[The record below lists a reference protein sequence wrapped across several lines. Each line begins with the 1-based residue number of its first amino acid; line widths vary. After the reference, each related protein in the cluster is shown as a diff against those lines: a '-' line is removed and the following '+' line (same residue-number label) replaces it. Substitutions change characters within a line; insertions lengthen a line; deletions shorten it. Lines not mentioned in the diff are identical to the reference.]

1 MDFLLLI
8 ILTCIGLI
16 LGSFCTVCVNRLPQ
30 NLSIIKPRSFCINCK
45 RTIQWFHNIP
55 LFSFIFL
62 KGKCG
67 YCQKKISWIYPTI
80 EALAVLSIIIL
91 YNYFKIINFEFIF
104 LSLFFLS
111 LIILFFCD
119 FKFFLLPNTVVFFLY
134 AIGLLRCLVSPDSIF
149 FSSPIDCLIGF
160 VAGIGFLYFFAKIYQ
175 IIRKKE
181 GMGMG
186 DVKLLGA
193 MGLWLGWQSLFFII
207 IVSAL
212 LGILVGLSAGALGMI
227 KIQNKIPYGC
237 FLVLSAFLYI
247 IFISPIAF
255 FYENYMFLF

>member
-1 MDFLLLI
+1 MDIFSFIILI
-8 ILTCIGLI
+8 IIGLI

-45 RTIQWFHNIP
+45 KTIQWFHNIP

-67 YCQKKISWIYPTI
+67 YCQKKISWIYPVI
-80 EALAVLSIIIL
+80 EITTAFSLIIL
-91 YNYFKIINFEFIF
+91 YFYFKTIHFEFIF

-119 FKFFLLPNTVVFFLY
+119 FKFFLLPNTIIFFLY

-149 FSSPIDCLIGF
+149 FSSSIDCLIGF
-160 VAGIGFLYFFAKIYQ
+160 VVGIGFLYFFAKIYQ

-193 MGLWLGWQSLFFII
+193 LGLWLGWQSLFFII

-212 LGILVGLSAGALGMI
+212 LGILVGLSAVALGKI

-237 FLVLSAFLYI
+237 FLIIATILYMA
-247 IFISPIAF
+247 FISSITS
-255 FYENYMFLF
+255 FYQTYMFV

>member
-1 MDFLLLI
+1 MDIFSFIILI
-8 ILTCIGLI
+8 IIGLI

-45 RTIQWFHNIP
+45 KTIQWFHNIP

-67 YCQKKISWIYPTI
+67 YCKKKISWIYPTI
-80 EALAVLSIIIL
+80 EVLVVLSIIIL

-104 LSLFFLS
+104 LSLFSLS

-119 FKFFLLPNTVVFFLY
+119 FKFFLLPNTIVFFLY
-134 AIGLLRCLVSPDSIF
+134 ALGLLRCFVGQDSSF
-149 FSSPIDCLIGF
+149 FPSQLDCLIGF
-160 VAGIGFLYFFAKIYQ
+160 AAGLTFLYVFAYLYKVF
-175 IIRKKE
+175 RKKE

-186 DVKLLGA
+186 DIKLLGA
-193 MGLWLGWQSLFFII
+193 LGLWLGWQSLFFII

-212 LGILVGLSAGALGMI
+212 LGIAVGLSAVLLGKMQ
-227 KIQNKIPYGC
+227 IQDRIPYGC
-237 FLVLSAFLYI
+237 FLIVATILYMA
-247 IFISPIAF
+247 FISSITS
-255 FYENYMFLF
+255 FYQTYMFV

>member
-30 NLSIIKPRSFCINCK
+30 NLSIIQPSSFCTFCK
-45 RTIQWFHNIP
+45 KSIKWFHNIP

-67 YCQKKISWIYPTI
+67 YCQKKISWVYPVI
-80 EALAVLSIIIL
+80 EITTVFSLVIL
-91 YNYFKIINFEFIF
+91 YFYFKTIHFEFIF

-119 FKFFLLPNTVVFFLY
+119 FKFFLLPNTIIFFLY

-149 FSSPIDCLIGF
+149 FSSLINCLIGF
-160 VAGIGFLYFFAKIYQ
+160 VVGIGFLYFFAKIYQ

-186 DVKLLGA
+186 DIKLLGA
-193 MGLWLGWQSLFFII
+193 LGLWLGWQSLFFII

-212 LGILVGLSAGALGMI
+212 LGIAGGLSAVLLSKMQMQGR
-227 KIQNKIPYGC
+227 IPYGC
-237 FLVLSAFLYI
+237 FLIVTTVLYMA
-247 IFISPIAF
+247 FISSITS
-255 FYENYMFLF
+255 FYQTYMFV